1 MARPSN
7 SIKNTPIIPDRKIV
21 SADQRQTMI
30 AEAAYY
36 LAERRSFQ
44 GDEEDRIRDWLE
56 AETQIDEFLARGGA
70 GFESSLPTLGS

>member
-7 SIKNTPIIPDRKIV
+7 SVKSTPIIPDRKIV

-36 LAERRSFQ
+36 LAERRGFQ
-44 GDEEDRIRDWLE
+44 GNEEDRIRDWLE
-56 AETQIDEFLARGGA
+56 AEIQIDEFLSQGGA
-70 GFESSLPTLGS
+70 GFESSLKALGS